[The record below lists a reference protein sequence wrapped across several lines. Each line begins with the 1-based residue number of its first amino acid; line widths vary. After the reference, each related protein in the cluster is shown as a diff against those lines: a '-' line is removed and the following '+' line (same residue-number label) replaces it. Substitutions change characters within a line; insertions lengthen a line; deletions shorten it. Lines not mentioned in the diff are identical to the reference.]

1 MEIIAGVKRSKR
13 ESRFLCPV
21 QTAKET
27 TVPQAHMRAL
37 ASTIRNSF
45 IEIKEEK
52 PPQLTS
58 HFKCAPKHTQEDN
71 LNKQDK
77 QRMGDRK
84 ITNFIKH
91 DGKWWIKND
100 RLTQGHAKSV
110 RSQVHSGAFNIIRKS
125 SFPKMQH
132 FGSGPEGQNITGT
145 FDSFFAQ
152 FCFVL
157 KEELILSKC
166 TMVAFFNTLPKL

>member
-1 MEIIAGVKRSKR
+1 M
-13 ESRFLCPV
+13 
-21 QTAKET
+21 QTTKET
-27 TVPQAHMRAL
+27 TVPQVHMRAL
-37 ASTIRNSF
+37 ASVIRNSF

-52 PPQLTS
+52 LAQLTS
-58 HFKCAPKHTQEDN
+58 HFKCAPKRTQEDN

-100 RLTQGHAKSV
+100 RLTQGHTKSV
-110 RSQVHSGAFNIIRKS
+110 RSQVHRGAFNIIRKS
-125 SFPKMQH
+125 SFPEMQH
-132 FGSGPEGQNITGT
+132 LGFGPEGQNTIGM
-145 FDSFFAQ
+145 FDSFFAH

-157 KEELILSKC
+157 KEELILSEC
-166 TMVAFFNTLPKL
+166 MMVAFLNILPKL